1 MEKRKPKTGKV
12 IIIAVVVLCVIGF
25 AVAMIYGVP
34 ITHRG
39 MSYADK
45 YAESVYFSQSDLG
58 EYEDIGFT
66 VRNDV
71 GLFPA
76 VSTMYTVKYSDEQ
89 YAKQLAKLNGFD
101 YLAAPVKNADRYT
114 MPAAKV
120 EHNGW
125 LVRVLQNEP
134 GVFYPEEIR
143 MIGTNDDGKT
153 ILYMPFDC
161 MDLDYISDTAG
172 ENELR
177 DFIEEYFDFNF
188 R

>member
-34 ITHRG
+34 FTRYG

-58 EYEDIGFT
+58 EYEDIEFT
-66 VRNDV
+66 VRDEV

-89 YAKQLAKLNGFD
+89 YAK
-101 YLAAPVKNADRYT
+101 
-114 MPAAKV
+114 
-120 EHNGW
+120 
-125 LVRVLQNEP
+125 
-134 GVFYPEEIR
+134 
-143 MIGTNDDGKT
+143 
-153 ILYMPFDC
+153 
-161 MDLDYISDTAG
+161 
-172 ENELR
+172 
-177 DFIEEYFDFNF
+177 
-188 R
+188 